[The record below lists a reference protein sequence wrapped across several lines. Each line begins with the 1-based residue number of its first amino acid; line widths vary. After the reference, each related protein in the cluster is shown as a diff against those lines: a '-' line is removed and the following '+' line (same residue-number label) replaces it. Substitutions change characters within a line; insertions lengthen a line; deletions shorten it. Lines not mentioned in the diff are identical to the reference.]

1 MNPNSDPSANTPSQL
16 IPFVLLIILV
26 GGLAVIGYYIYLS
39 VYDIRN
45 AAEERMS
52 RRNIA
57 FSKEGVRVGVRS
69 VGNENYVD
77 KTQRWVVKAW
87 ELSGNANDEGEGSN
101 GWVSSLSSCM
111 AGFTDFVCGSG
122 ARRQSKA
129 VYHMDG
135 WTERRGTVSGLGKVM
150 GLYGTRT
157 ADGGSNSECIATFLL
172 RAAGIGPVTRL
183 RVH

>member
-1 MNPNSDPSANTPSQL
+1 M
-16 IPFVLLIILV
+16 ILV
-26 GGLAVIGYYIYLS
+26 GGLAVVGYYIYLS

-87 ELSGNANDEGEGSN
+87 ELSGNADEREGSN
-101 GWVSSLSSCM
+101 GWVSSSTTCG
-111 AGFTDFVCGSG
+111 AGPADFVCGSG
-122 ARRQSKA
+122 IRR
-129 VYHMDG
+129 
-135 WTERRGTVSGLGKVM
+135 
-150 GLYGTRT
+150 
-157 ADGGSNSECIATFLL
+157 
-172 RAAGIGPVTRL
+172 
-183 RVH
+183 

>member
-1 MNPNSDPSANTPSQL
+1 MWLNPREEPQLTSPSQL
-16 IPFVLLIILV
+16 IPFVLFVILV
-26 GGLAVIGYYIYLS
+26 GGLAVVGYYIYLS

-87 ELSGNANDEGEGSN
+87 ELSGNADEGERSN
-101 GWVSSLSSCM
+101 GWVSSLRLT
-111 AGFTDFVCGSG
+111 GP
-122 ARRQSKA
+122 
-129 VYHMDG
+129 
-135 WTERRGTVSGLGKVM
+135 GL
-150 GLYGTRT
+150 LTLC
-157 ADGGSNSECIATFLL
+157 ALQE
-172 RAAGIGPVTRL
+172 
-183 RVH
+183 

>member
-1 MNPNSDPSANTPSQL
+1 MNPASGPPANTPSQL
-16 IPFVLLIILV
+16 IPFVLLVILV
-26 GGLAVIGYYIYLS
+26 GGLAVVGYYIYLS

-87 ELSGNANDEGEGSN
+87 ELSGKNPPEGEAGN
-101 GWVSSLSSCM
+101 GN
-111 AGFTDFVCGSG
+111 G
-122 ARRQSKA
+122 
-129 VYHMDG
+129 
-135 WTERRGTVSGLGKVM
+135 E
-150 GLYGTRT
+150 
-157 ADGGSNSECIATFLL
+157 
-172 RAAGIGPVTRL
+172 
-183 RVH
+183 